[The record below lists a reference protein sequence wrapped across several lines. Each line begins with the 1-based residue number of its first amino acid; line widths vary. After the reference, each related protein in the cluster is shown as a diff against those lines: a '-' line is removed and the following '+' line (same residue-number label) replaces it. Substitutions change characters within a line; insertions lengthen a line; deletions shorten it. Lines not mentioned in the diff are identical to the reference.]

1 MNIERLMTD
10 LVDAGATLC
19 RNGDMLQVKAPPG
32 ALNSELVERLR
43 QAKETLLQML
53 DDNTPHAVPLPSPGE
68 GGNTCALSPGQA
80 SLVLATRLGD
90 PAMYNEQAAIELA
103 GPVNAQVIEGAF
115 AMLARKHDIL
125 RTVFVDGDPMQQTV
139 LPTPVVQ
146 FAVTAVDNDNSLRA
160 LAADIAKL
168 PFAPQQPLWRVD
180 LFSTFERPAVLVLT
194 IHHAIFD
201 RWSMG
206 VLIRDLNTYLDAPV
220 PEEAPLPHLNY
231 RDFAA
236 WQRRWMNTSDYT
248 SQLDSWVEMLADIDE
263 VPTIRSDYT
272 RPAVRSRHGGTE
284 RIAIPADC
292 ITAASTFARERNT
305 TLFTTLFSVFALL
318 LQRYT
323 GEARTL
329 TLTPAAN
336 RPFQAAEDIAGY
348 FVNLV
353 PLVADVR
360 DNDNF
365 TSFVERMRGVTAR
378 SFAHQG
384 VPIESIA
391 ERLRSRG
398 GPPLSQLAQ
407 TVFAFQ
413 NVQLPTVHIAGGR
426 AKPFDLDSPFA
437 RFDLYLSI
445 ENDERGTFAVWQY
458 STDLFDASTIC
469 RLGVH
474 YVALLSA
481 ALASPETDV
490 RMLPVLSD
498 TEQAQLLY
506 GFNATQSDFPQD
518 ALIHQLFEAQAQ
530 RSPTATALVF
540 GQQTLSYGELNR
552 RANRLAHHLIA
563 LGVRPDDRVAL
574 CVERSPEMVVGLL
587 AILKAGG
594 AYVPLDPDYPAE
606 RRAYMLADAAPV
618 ALLTQRSLI
627 DESGPTLPTVLLDV
641 QNPAIEELADSN
653 PDAGAMGLTA
663 RHLAYVIYTSGSTGQ
678 PKGVMVEHLNVNRL
692 VINNTYADIGPND
705 CVAHC
710 ANIAFDAS
718 TWEIWSALLNG
729 GRLYLIS
736 QSVLLDPQ
744 RFRDA
749 LIHGQ
754 VTALWL
760 TAGLFNQYVDGLI
773 PVFGQLRYLLVG
785 GDVLDARKIGQLLAA
800 ESQPEHLLNGY
811 GPTET
816 TTFAATHAIT
826 APLDVTRSIPIGR
839 PIANTRI
846 YILDSHGQPAPLGV
860 AGELHIAGAGVAR
873 GYLNRPELT
882 AERFINDPFCADPHA
897 RMYKTGDLGRWLP
910 DGTIE
915 YLGRNDFQVKLRG
928 FRIELGEIEAALARC
943 EGVRDAVVIP
953 REDVPGDKR
962 LVAYVLPQTGVE
974 IAPAELRQQLAR
986 QLAEYM
992 LPGAFV
998 TLDTFPL
1005 TPNGKLDRQA
1015 LPVPDLTAL
1024 ATRGYQA
1031 PVGEMETTLA
1041 QIWQD
1046 LLGLARVGRYDNFF
1060 ELGGHSLLGVS
1071 LIERLRELGLTLAVR
1086 TVFASPALADM
1097 AQAISAHQ
1105 DHASAFV
1112 VPDNLI
1118 PMGCSAITPDMLPL
1132 VTLTQDEIDVIVG
1145 AVPGG
1150 AANVQDI
1157 YPLAPLQE
1165 GILFHHLLQQRGDA
1179 YLLRSLMAFD
1189 SRARLDAFLCALQQV
1204 INRHDIL
1211 RTAACWQ
1218 GLAQPVQVVWR
1229 QAHLHVETFY
1239 PIQPGDVPAQLAAH
1253 TDPRRRRLELNRA
1266 PLFAL
1271 DIAQDP
1277 TQDEWL
1283 LALSFHHLVGDHLT
1297 LEQIVSEVTE
1307 VLQGRGEALPAAL
1320 PYRNFIAQTRSVP
1333 DAVHETY
1340 FRERLADVD
1349 EPTAPFGRLE
1359 VQGDG
1364 QAVTEAQLPLPAELA
1379 QAIRSQARRL
1389 GVSPGVLFHV
1399 AWAQVL
1405 AQTSGRDDV
1414 VFGTV
1419 LLGRLQGYAGAER
1432 AMGLFIN
1439 TLPLRIALAGR
1450 GVQDVV
1456 LATYRELM
1464 ALLEH
1469 EQAPLALA
1477 QRCSGVALPLPLF
1490 SALLNYRHSVAGG
1503 SDMNWEGIRL
1513 LSSEERTNY
1522 PFTVSVDDLGE
1533 GFSLTAQT
1541 VEGVDPARMAA
1552 YLATAITGLVDA
1564 LANEPE
1570 RAALSLPVVPPEER
1584 QQLLYGFNATQSD
1597 FPQDALIHQLFEAQ
1611 AQRNPTATALVF
1623 EQQTLSYGELNR
1635 RANRLA
1641 HHLIALGVRPDDR
1654 VALCVER
1661 SPEMVVGL
1669 LAILKAGGAYVPLD
1683 PDYPAERR
1691 AYMLADAAPVALL
1704 TQRSLIDE
1712 SGPTL
1717 PTVLLDV
1724 QNPAIEE
1731 LADSNPDAGAMGL
1744 TARHLAYVIYT
1755 SGSTGQPKG
1764 VMVEHLNVNRLVI
1777 NNTYAD
1783 IGPNDCVAH
1792 CANIAFDAS
1801 TWEIWSALL
1810 NGGRLY
1816 LISQSVLLDP
1826 QRFRDALIHGQVT
1839 ALWLTA
1845 GLFNQYVDGLIPV
1858 FGQLRYLLVGGDVL
1872 DARKIGQLL
1881 AAESQPEHLLN
1892 GYGPTETTT
1901 FAATHA
1907 ITAPLDVTRSI
1918 PIGRPIANTRIYI
1931 LDSHGQ
1937 PAPLGVAGELHIAGA
1952 GVARGYLNRPELT
1965 AERFINDPFCAD
1977 PHARMY
1983 KTGDLGRWLPDGT
1996 IEYLGRNDFQV
2007 KLRGFRIELGE
2018 IEAALARC
2026 EGVRDAVVIPRE
2038 DVPGDKRL
2046 VAYVL
2051 PQTGVEI
2058 APAELR
2064 QQLARQ
2070 LAEYM
2075 LPGAFVTLD
2084 TFPLTPN
2091 GKLDRQALPV
2101 PDLTALATRGYQAPV
2116 GEMETTLAQI
2126 WQDLLG
2132 LARVGRYDNFFE
2144 LGGHSLLGVSLI
2156 ERLRELGLTLAVRTV
2171 FASPALADMAQAIS
2185 AHQDHASAFVV
2196 PDNLIPMGCSAI
2208 TPDMLPLVTLTQDEI
2223 DVIVGA
2229 VPGGAANVQDI
2240 YPLAPLQEGI
2250 LFHHLLQQRGDAY
2263 LLRSLMAFD
2272 SRARLDAF
2280 LCALQQV
2287 INRHDIL
2294 RTAACWQGL
2303 AQPVQVVWR
2312 QAHLHVETFY
2322 PIQPGDV
2329 PAQLAA
2335 HTDPRRR
2342 RLELNRAPLFALDIA
2357 QDPTQDEWLLALS
2370 FHHLVGDHLTLEQI
2384 VSEVTEVLQG
2394 RGEALPAALPY
2405 RNFIAQT
2412 RSVPDAV
2419 HETYFRERLADV
2431 DEPTAPFGRL
2441 EVQGDG
2447 QAVTEAQLPLPAE
2460 LAQAIRSQARRLGV
2474 SPGVLF
2480 HVAWA
2485 QVLAQTSGR
2494 DDVVFGTVLLG
2505 RLQGYAGA
2513 ERAMGLFINTLPLR
2527 IALAGRGVQDVVL
2540 ATYRELMALLEHEQA
2555 PLALAQRCSGVALPL
2570 PLFSALLNYRHSVA
2584 GGSDMNWEGIRLLSS
2599 EERTNYPFTVSVDDL
2614 GEGFSLTAQT
2624 VEGVD
2629 PARMAA
2635 YLATAITG
2643 LVDALANE
2651 PERAALSLS
2660 VLPPEEAQ
2668 RLIYDWNATP
2678 PAGDGYLLHTGI
2690 ERHATLSPLAPAII
2704 GVEGSMN
2711 YGELAAET
2719 RRIAGAI
2726 AAADAHRVPVAVLLP
2741 RSVCAIAAYSG
2752 VMLAG
2757 CAYVPVDPAMPPE
2770 RMRDLLVIVD
2780 YVLTTRELAASIDG
2794 VCARVI
2800 LIDQTAD
2807 AMLPAVV
2814 PDDLAYVMF
2823 TSGSTGKPK
2832 GVMVSHRA
2840 ASLTIEAILRLYRIG
2855 PSDRLLCVSSAGF
2868 DLSVF
2873 DFFGAFAAGAA
2884 VVLAPESADVEPC
2897 VWLDMMEREQATVWE
2912 SVPAVMELL
2921 LLECQQSGRK
2931 LPPSLKL
2938 VMLSGDRVPI
2948 NLPTRIREAST
2959 SDLHVIALGGAT
2971 EAAIWSCY
2979 YDTSHLKPDAI
2990 FVPYG
2995 RHLPGQ
3001 RLYVLSS
3008 SLQALPIGVPGDLW
3022 IAGTGVA
3029 RGYLAQ
3035 PDLTAYRFLDDPYKP
3050 GEQMYRTGDSAR
3062 VLTDGN
3068 LEFLG
3073 RVDDQVKIG
3082 GFRIELGEIEAA
3094 LAAAP
3099 GVERGVVMIAEHCE
3113 RQTIAAYVVPLADRV
3128 LNIPAIREAL
3138 ALRLPP
3144 YMLPASIMSL
3154 DRVPLTSNGKVD
3166 RKALPAPDLSA
3177 LVTRHYEAPVGETET
3192 TLAQIWQDLLGL
3204 ARVGRYDNFF
3214 ELGGHSL
3221 LGVSL
3226 IERLRELGL
3235 TLAVRTVFSS
3245 PALADMAQ
3253 AISAHQDHASAFV
3266 VPDNLIPVGCSAITP
3281 DMLPLVTLTE
3291 DEIDV
3296 IVGAVPGG
3304 AANVQDIYPL
3314 APLQEGILFHH
3325 LLQQRGDAYLLR
3337 SLMAFDSRARL
3348 DAFLCALQQVINR
3361 HDILRTAACWQG
3373 LAQPVQVVWRQAH
3386 LHIETFYPIQPGDV
3400 PAQLA
3405 AHTDP
3410 RRRRLEL
3417 NRAPLFALDIAQDPT
3432 QDEWLLALSFHHLVG
3447 DHLTLEQIVSEVTE
3461 VLQGRGEALPAALPY
3476 RNFIAQTRSVP
3487 DAVHETYFRERL
3499 ADVDE
3504 PTAPFGR
3511 LEVQGDGQAV
3521 TEAQLP
3527 LPAELAQAIRSQAR
3541 RLGVSPGVLFHVAWA
3556 QVLAQ
3561 TSGRDDVVFGTVLL
3575 GRLQGYAGA
3584 ERAMGLFINTLPLR
3598 IALAGRGV
3606 QDVVLATYRELMALL
3621 EHEQAPLALAQRC
3634 SGVALPLPLFSAL
3647 LNYRHSVAGGSDMNW
3662 EGIRLLSSE
3671 ERTNYPFTVS
3681 VDDLGEGFSLTAQ
3694 TVEGVDP
3701 ARMAAYL
3708 ATAITGL
3715 VDALANE
3722 PERAALS
3729 LPVVPPEER
3738 QQLLYGF
3745 NATQSDFPQD
3755 ALIHQLFE
3763 AQAQRNP
3770 TATALVFEQQTLSY
3784 GELNRRAN
3792 RLAHH
3797 LIALGVR
3804 PDDRVAL
3811 CVERSPEM
3819 VVGLLAILKAG
3830 GAYVPL
3836 DPDYPAERRAY
3847 MLADAAPVA
3856 LLTQRSLIDESGPT
3870 LPTVL
3875 LDVQNPA
3882 IEELADSNPDAG
3894 AMGLTARHLA
3904 YVIYTS
3910 GSTGQPKGV
3919 MVEHRNVTR
3928 LLAATQVDFQFDD
3941 NDVLTLFH
3949 SFAFDFSVWEL
3960 WAALS
3965 YGGRLVIVS
3974 TACARSPLDF
3984 YALLCR
3990 EQVTVLNQTPSAFRQ
4005 LIPAQDATPHAL
4017 RCIIFGGEALEFPIL
4032 APWVARNATQQTRLV
4047 NMYGITEI
4055 TIHATYRELT
4065 DADIAAGHGSLI
4077 GKPLPDLRAYLLDQ
4091 HGQPTPLGVAGELHI
4106 AGAGVARG
4114 YLNRPELTAERFI
4127 DDPFCADPHARM
4139 YKTGDLGR
4147 WLPDGTIEYLGRNDF
4162 QVKLRGFRIELGE
4175 IEAALARCEGVRDAV
4190 VIPREDV
4197 PGDKRLVAYVL
4208 PQTGVEIA
4216 PAELR
4221 QQLARQ
4227 LAEYMLPSAF
4237 VTLEA
4242 FPLTP
4247 NGKLDRQALP
4257 APDLTAVATRGYQA
4271 PAGEM
4276 ETTLAQIW
4284 QDLLGLARVGRN
4296 DHFFELGGDSLLM
4309 LRVCSRAGQ
4318 VFGLDQG
4325 MAARLLMAMT
4335 IGEQARLVNA
4345 SDEDVITQVG
4355 ALFAL
4360 STPSDAPPLF
4370 FAPGAGGHVPYLHA
4384 LAGELAGTFRVWGMH
4399 LTGADEVTDDTTRV
4413 EAIASELIVDIRRV
4427 QPHGPYRL
4435 GGHSFGGLI
4444 AFEIAR
4450 RLASQDEQVTLLAVV
4465 DSIPPG
4471 QTEQQTTMKR
4481 SWPNSRWAAEIGNSF
4496 AQLTGAD
4503 LAFEESEFHRL
4514 DDVRQVELLH
4524 TRLVAAGAVPEELE
4538 LSEFAN
4544 RVRAFIAHSLA
4555 DYHLTTLYPGPM
4567 SLIVAND
4574 DKDGIDRDE
4583 LINGWRKAV
4592 AGDIAVIRLPGDHI
4606 GIMRYPFVRR
4616 LTEVLRNLQQ
4626 QPTGDNAIRVVSAQ
4640 KDQGE

>member
-540 GQQTLSYGELNR
+540 G
-552 RANRLAHHLIA
+552 
-563 LGVRPDDRVAL
+563 
-574 CVERSPEMVVGLL
+574 
-587 AILKAGG
+587 
-594 AYVPLDPDYPAE
+594 
-606 RRAYMLADAAPV
+606 
-618 ALLTQRSLI
+618 
-627 DESGPTLPTVLLDV
+627 
-641 QNPAIEELADSN
+641 
-653 PDAGAMGLTA
+653 
-663 RHLAYVIYTSGSTGQ
+663 
-678 PKGVMVEHLNVNRL
+678 
-692 VINNTYADIGPND
+692 
-705 CVAHC
+705 
-710 ANIAFDAS
+710 
-718 TWEIWSALLNG
+718 
-729 GRLYLIS
+729 
-736 QSVLLDPQ
+736 
-744 RFRDA
+744 
-749 LIHGQ
+749 
-754 VTALWL
+754 
-760 TAGLFNQYVDGLI
+760 
-773 PVFGQLRYLLVG
+773 
-785 GDVLDARKIGQLLAA
+785 
-800 ESQPEHLLNGY
+800 
-811 GPTET
+811 
-816 TTFAATHAIT
+816 
-826 APLDVTRSIPIGR
+826 
-839 PIANTRI
+839 
-846 YILDSHGQPAPLGV
+846 
-860 AGELHIAGAGVAR
+860 
-873 GYLNRPELT
+873 
-882 AERFINDPFCADPHA
+882 
-897 RMYKTGDLGRWLP
+897 
-910 DGTIE
+910 
-915 YLGRNDFQVKLRG
+915 
-928 FRIELGEIEAALARC
+928 
-943 EGVRDAVVIP
+943 
-953 REDVPGDKR
+953 
-962 LVAYVLPQTGVE
+962 
-974 IAPAELRQQLAR
+974 
-986 QLAEYM
+986 
-992 LPGAFV
+992 
-998 TLDTFPL
+998 
-1005 TPNGKLDRQA
+1005 
-1015 LPVPDLTAL
+1015 
-1024 ATRGYQA
+1024 
-1031 PVGEMETTLA
+1031 
-1041 QIWQD
+1041 
-1046 LLGLARVGRYDNFF
+1046 
-1060 ELGGHSLLGVS
+1060 
-1071 LIERLRELGLTLAVR
+1071 
-1086 TVFASPALADM
+1086 
-1097 AQAISAHQ
+1097 
-1105 DHASAFV
+1105 
-1112 VPDNLI
+1112 
-1118 PMGCSAITPDMLPL
+1118 
-1132 VTLTQDEIDVIVG
+1132 
-1145 AVPGG
+1145 
-1150 AANVQDI
+1150 
-1157 YPLAPLQE
+1157 
-1165 GILFHHLLQQRGDA
+1165 
-1179 YLLRSLMAFD
+1179 
-1189 SRARLDAFLCALQQV
+1189 
-1204 INRHDIL
+1204 
-1211 RTAACWQ
+1211 
-1218 GLAQPVQVVWR
+1218 
-1229 QAHLHVETFY
+1229 
-1239 PIQPGDVPAQLAAH
+1239 
-1253 TDPRRRRLELNRA
+1253 
-1266 PLFAL
+1266 
-1271 DIAQDP
+1271 
-1277 TQDEWL
+1277 
-1283 LALSFHHLVGDHLT
+1283 
-1297 LEQIVSEVTE
+1297 
-1307 VLQGRGEALPAAL
+1307 
-1320 PYRNFIAQTRSVP
+1320 
-1333 DAVHETY
+1333 
-1340 FRERLADVD
+1340 
-1349 EPTAPFGRLE
+1349 
-1359 VQGDG
+1359 
-1364 QAVTEAQLPLPAELA
+1364 
-1379 QAIRSQARRL
+1379 
-1389 GVSPGVLFHV
+1389 
-1399 AWAQVL
+1399 
-1405 AQTSGRDDV
+1405 
-1414 VFGTV
+1414 
-1419 LLGRLQGYAGAER
+1419 
-1432 AMGLFIN
+1432 
-1439 TLPLRIALAGR
+1439 
-1450 GVQDVV
+1450 
-1456 LATYRELM
+1456 
-1464 ALLEH
+1464 
-1469 EQAPLALA
+1469 
-1477 QRCSGVALPLPLF
+1477 
-1490 SALLNYRHSVAGG
+1490 
-1503 SDMNWEGIRL
+1503 
-1513 LSSEERTNY
+1513 
-1522 PFTVSVDDLGE
+1522 
-1533 GFSLTAQT
+1533 
-1541 VEGVDPARMAA
+1541 
-1552 YLATAITGLVDA
+1552 
-1564 LANEPE
+1564 
-1570 RAALSLPVVPPEER
+1570 
-1584 QQLLYGFNATQSD
+1584 
-1597 FPQDALIHQLFEAQ
+1597 
-1611 AQRNPTATALVF
+1611 
-1623 EQQTLSYGELNR
+1623 QQTLSYGELNR

-3386 LHIETFYPIQPGDV
+3386 LHVETFYPIQPGDVPAQLAAHTDPRRRRLELNRAPLFALDIAQDPTQDEWLLALSFHHLVGDHLTLEQIVSEVTEVLQGRGEALPAALPYRNFIAQTRSVPDAVHETYFRERLADVDEPTAPFGRLEVQGDGQAVTEAQLPLPAELAQAIRSQARRLGVSPGVLFHVAWAQVLAQTSGRDDVVFGTVLLGRLQGYAGAERAMGLFINTLPLRIALAGRGVQDVVLATYRELMALLEHEQAPLALAQRCSGVALPLPLFSALLNYRHSVAGGSDMNWEGIRLLSSEERTNYPFTVSVDDLGEGFSLTAQTVEGVDPARMAAYLATAITGLVDALANEPERAALSLSVLPPEEAQRLIYDWNATPPAGDGYLLHTGIERHATLSPLAPAIIGVEGSMNYGELAAETRRIAGAIAAADAHRVPVAVLLPRSVCAIAAYSGVMLAGCAYVPVDPAMPPERMRDLLVIVDYVLTTRELAASIDGVCARVILIDQTADAMLPAVVPDDLAYVMFTSGSTGKPKGVMVSHRAASLTIEAILRLYRIGPSDRLLCVSSAGFDLSVFDFFGAFAAGAAVVLAPESADVEPCVWLDMMEREQATVWESVPAVMELLLLECQQSGRKLPPSLKLVMLSGDRVPINLPTRIREASTSDLHVIALGGATEAAIWSCYYDTSHLKPDAIFVPYGRHLPGQRLYVLSSSLQALPIGVPGDLWIAGTGVARGYLAQPDLTAYRFLDDPYKPGEQMYRTGDSARVLTDGNLEFLGRVDDQVKIGGFRIELGEIEAALAAAPGVERGVVMIAEHCERQTIAAYVVPLADRVLNIPAIREALALRLPPYMLPASIMSLDRVPLTSNGKVDRKALPAPDLSALVTRHYEAPVGETETTLAQIWQDLLGLARVGRYDNFFELGGHSLLGVSLIERLRELGLTLAVRTVFSSPALADMAQAISAHQDHASAFVVPDNLIPVGCSAITPDMLPLVTLTEDEIDVIVGAVPGGAANVQDIYPLAPLQEGILFHHLLQQRGDAYLLRSLMAFDSRARLDAFLCALQQVINRHDILRTAACWQGLAQPVQVVWRQAHLHVETFYPIQPGDV